1 MRRLRFYWRVDFCVV
16 RQAFLISVVALDS
29 GLARHTASQWI
40 FYEETKKRGRVGV
53 VVRWLQRAL
62 IKHMDNLEVMR

>member
-1 MRRLRFYWRVDFCVV
+1 MV

-62 IKHMDNLEVMR
+62 IKHMDNLEVVR

>member
-16 RQAFLISVVALDS
+16 RQAFLISVVALDA

-40 FYEETKKRGRVGV
+40 FYEDTKKRGRVGV
-53 VVRWLQRAL
+53 VLRWLQEAL
-62 IKHMDNLEVMR
+62 IKHMDDLPCRT